1 MQWRAQFDAPP
12 DDLALLQSNDRS
24 LDFDLRFRP
33 RAHADQFLE
42 HAVIL
47 RPAIRITRT
56 VFRHCADV
64 NRAGANRFR
73 PADGHGKKMRVSK
86 RNVGYGNRAAVW
98 ARRAQLI
105 FRNGNALVRER
116 RSTNRAKV
124 IELHDETLSYLE
136 PIGNL
141 FEGAPL
147 TPLCAL
153 AVTRMQETKVLSTVL
168 L

>member
-12 DDLALLQSNDRS
+12 DDLALLQSDDRS
-24 LDFDLRFRP
+24 YDFDLRFRP

-42 HAVIL
+42 HAVIF

-124 IELHDETLSYLE
+124 IELHGQPFAHTIKIRNVLERAPFALLS
-136 PIGNL
+136 
-141 FEGAPL
+141 
-147 TPLCAL
+147 AL
-153 AVTRMQETKVLSTVL
+153 AVAGVEYGNV
-168 L
+168 